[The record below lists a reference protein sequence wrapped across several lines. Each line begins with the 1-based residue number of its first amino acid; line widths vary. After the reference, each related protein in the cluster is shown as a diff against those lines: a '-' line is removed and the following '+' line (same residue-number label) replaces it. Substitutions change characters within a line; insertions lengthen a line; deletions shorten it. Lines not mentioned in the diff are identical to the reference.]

1 MPAKTETAALG
12 VLPKHIGF
20 HLRLAQLTVFKRFES
35 RLGEINVSP
44 AIFSVLEVLHKN
56 EGITQSKLAS
66 VIKLERSSVVPLL
79 DKLGRRGLVE
89 RKPSA
94 TDRRYNELHLTALG
108 QELLIEAR
116 RRAEVCDRDVC
127 EVLSVAERAQLLELL
142 QRLWAARDV
151 H

>member
-20 HLRLAQLTVFKRFES
+20 HLRLAQLTVFKRFDS

-89 RKPSA
+89 RKPST
-94 TDRRYNELHLTALG
+94 TDRRYNELHLTDLG

-116 RRAEVCDRDVC
+116 RRAEVCDKDVC
-127 EVLSVAERAQLLELL
+127 EVFSVAERTQLLELL
-142 QRLWAARDV
+142 QRLWAASDV